1 MTSVLE
7 TAAPER
13 RPPLWALAGA
23 GVVAGAIMPWVQAPH
38 LFYPLLLL
46 ALPLAWLLF
55 EAAKTPWRAAV
66 LGWSLGFGYFL
77 PGLLWIGEAFF
88 VEADRF
94 AWMAPFAVTLLPAFL
109 SLFWAGAFA
118 AGRALGGS
126 VWAMSFCWAAAEYL
140 RSEIF
145 TGFPWGLFAYAW
157 VDTPLGQTAAWIG
170 PFGLNLLTIFT
181 GLALGRA
188 FVGHE
193 SGGGFWRRRIDVG
206 AAALVLL
213 AAGWFAGQA
222 RLPEGAAESEPDAPV
237 LRIVQP
243 NVPQTEKWAQQYLQR
258 NFDRLM
264 FLSETADEA
273 RRRAGMSAAAQRDG
287 PPPDVIIWPETAV
300 TPWVVSEDSSR
311 RDLMARLHP
320 SHLVLGTQRLQITQ
334 EGEARR
340 RDVFNSLFVLTPEG
354 AIAATYDKH
363 HLVPFGEFL
372 PFQDWLEAMGVFQ
385 LAGGRGG
392 FASGPGPQ
400 VVSAPGLPSFVAL
413 ICYEAIFPNEMP
425 AALGAARPDVIIQI
439 TNDAWFGESGGPHQ
453 HLAQARMR
461 AIEQG
466 LPFLRSANTGISA
479 AIDAYG
485 RVLQRLELNTQGR
498 LDLRLPPRAPETVYA
513 RWGDGVFLGLM
524 VLFAGFTAVA
534 YYGARRLE

>member
-1 MTSVLE
+1 MASLLE
-7 TAAPER
+7 TAVLER
-13 RPPLWALAGA
+13 SPPLWVLAGA
-23 GVVAGAIMPWVQAPH
+23 GVVLGATLPWAQAPYS
-38 LFYPLLLL
+38 FYPLLLVV
-46 ALPLAWLLF
+46 LPLAGLLF
-55 EAAKTPWRAAV
+55 DLAKTPWRAAIV
-66 LGWSLGFGYFL
+66 GWTLGFGYFL

-94 AWMAPFAVTLLPAFL
+94 AWMAPLAVTLLPAVL
-109 SLFWAGAFA
+109 SLYWAAAFA

-126 VWAMSFCWAAAEYL
+126 VWAVSFCWAGAEFV
-140 RSEIF
+140 RSEAF

-157 VDTPLGQTAAWIG
+157 VDAPIGQAAAWVG
-170 PFGLNLLTIFT
+170 PFGLNLLTIFA

-188 FVGHE
+188 LVGRDL
-193 SGGGFWRRRIDVG
+193 GGAAWPHRAAFGVG
-206 AAALVLL
+206 AAALVT
-213 AAGWFAGQA
+213 AGWLGGVA
-222 RLPEGAAESEPDAPV
+222 RTPVDSPAPAPDAPL

-264 FLSETADEA
+264 LLSETASEA
-273 RRRAGMSAAAQRDG
+273 RRRAGMLTAAELDA
-287 PPPDVIIWPETAV
+287 PSPDVIIWPETAV
-300 TPWVVSEDSSR
+300 TPWVISEDTPR
-311 RDLMARLHP
+311 RDLMARLG
-320 SHLVLGTQRLQITQ
+320 SAHLVVGTQRLQVSETG
-334 EGEARR
+334 GEQR

-354 AIAATYDKH
+354 DVAVTYDKH

-400 VVSAPGLPSFVAL
+400 VVSAPGVPSFVAL

-425 AALGAARPDVIIQI
+425 TALGAARPDVIIQI

-485 RVLQRLELNTQGR
+485 RVTHRLELNTQGR
-498 LDLRLPPRAPETVYA
+498 IDLHLPPRAPETVYA

-524 VLFAGFTAVA
+524 ALFAGLTAA
-534 YYGARRLE
+534 AFFEARRSV